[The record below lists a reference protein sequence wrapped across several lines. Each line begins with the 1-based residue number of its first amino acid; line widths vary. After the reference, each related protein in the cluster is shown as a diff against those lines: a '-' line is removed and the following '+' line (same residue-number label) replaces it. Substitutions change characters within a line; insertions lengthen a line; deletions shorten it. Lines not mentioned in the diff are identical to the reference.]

1 MDTRNDIFNPLEF
14 GYCFYDVECLLGALD
29 MKVGDL
35 IEYTVI
41 GGKEKALGIVLKD
54 LGYNIDYGCAAV
66 SVYWFDSELR
76 TTERKHL
83 LPENYEVISE
93 GR

>member
-1 MDTRNDIFNPLEF
+1 
-14 GYCFYDVECLLGALD
+14 

-35 IEYTVI
+35 IEYTVV
-41 GGKEKALGIVLKD
+41 GSEEKALGIVLED
-54 LGYNIDYGCAAV
+54 LGYNIDYGEQAV

-76 TTERKHL
+76 TTERKNS
-83 LPENYEVISE
+83 LPGSYEVISE

>member
-41 GGKEKALGIVLKD
+41 GGEEKALGIVLKD
-54 LGYNIDYGCAAV
+54 LGYNIQYGCEAV

>member
-1 MDTRNDIFNPLEF
+1 
-14 GYCFYDVECLLGALD
+14 

-35 IEYTVI
+35 IEYTVV
-41 GGKEKALGIVLKD
+41 GGEEKALGIVLED

-76 TTERKHL
+76 TTERKNS
-83 LPENYEVISE
+83 LPGNYEVISE

>member
-1 MDTRNDIFNPLEF
+1 
-14 GYCFYDVECLLGALD
+14 

-35 IEYTVI
+35 IEYTVV
-41 GGKEKALGIVLKD
+41 GGQEKALGIVLKD
-54 LGYNIDYGCAAV
+54 LGYNIDYGEQAV

-76 TTERKHL
+76 TTERKNS
-83 LPENYEVISE
+83 LPDGYEVISE

>member
-1 MDTRNDIFNPLEF
+1 
-14 GYCFYDVECLLGALD
+14 

-35 IEYTVI
+35 IEYTVF
-41 GGKEKALGIVLKD
+41 GEQEKVLGIVLKD
-54 LGYNIDYGCAAV
+54 LGYNIQYNEQAV

-76 TTERKHL
+76 TTERKNS
-83 LPENYEVISE
+83 LPDGYEVISE

>member
-1 MDTRNDIFNPLEF
+1 
-14 GYCFYDVECLLGALD
+14 

-41 GGKEKALGIVLKD
+41 GEPQKKALGIVLKD
-54 LGYNIDYGCAAV
+54 LGYNIQFECAAV
-66 SVYWFDSELR
+66 SVHWFDTDMR
-76 TTERKHL
+76 TTERKNS
-83 LPENYEVISE
+83 LPDGYEVISE

>member
-1 MDTRNDIFNPLEF
+1 
-14 GYCFYDVECLLGALD
+14 

-35 IEYTVI
+35 IEYTVF
-41 GGKEKALGIVLKD
+41 GEQEKALGIVLKD
-54 LGYNIDYGCAAV
+54 LGYNIDYGCEAV

-76 TTERKHL
+76 TTERKNI
-83 LPENYEVISE
+83 LPDNYEVISE

>member
-1 MDTRNDIFNPLEF
+1 
-14 GYCFYDVECLLGALD
+14 

-35 IEYTVI
+35 IEST
-41 GGKEKALGIVLKD
+41 GFGEQENALGIVLKD
-54 LGYNIDYGCAAV
+54 LGYNIQYNEQAV

-76 TTERKHL
+76 TTERKNS
-83 LPENYEVISE
+83 LPDNYEVISE

>member
-1 MDTRNDIFNPLEF
+1 
-14 GYCFYDVECLLGALD
+14 

-35 IEYTVI
+35 IEYTI
-41 GGKEKALGIVLKD
+41 FGEQEKVLGIVLKD
-54 LGYNIDYGCAAV
+54 LGYNIQYNDQAV

-76 TTERKHL
+76 TTEKKNS
-83 LPENYEVISE
+83 LPDNYEVISE

>member
-1 MDTRNDIFNPLEF
+1 
-14 GYCFYDVECLLGALD
+14 

-41 GGKEKALGIVLKD
+41 GGQEKALGIVLKD
-54 LGYNIDYGCAAV
+54 LGYNIDYGCEAV

-76 TTERKHL
+76 TTERKNM
-83 LPENYEVISE
+83 LPDSYEVISE
-93 GR
+93 GRLPS

>member
-1 MDTRNDIFNPLEF
+1 
-14 GYCFYDVECLLGALD
+14 

-41 GGKEKALGIVLKD
+41 GEPQKKALGIVLKD

>member
-1 MDTRNDIFNPLEF
+1 
-14 GYCFYDVECLLGALD
+14 

-35 IEYTVI
+35 IEYTVF
-41 GGKEKALGIVLKD
+41 GEQEKVLGIVLKD
-54 LGYNIDYGCAAV
+54 LGYNIQYNDQAV

-76 TTERKHL
+76 TTERKNS
-83 LPENYEVISE
+83 LPDNYEVISE

>member
-1 MDTRNDIFNPLEF
+1 MDIRNDISNCLERD
-14 GYCFYDVECLLGALD
+14 YSFYNMECLLGALSV
-29 MKVGDL
+29 KVGDL
-35 IEYTVI
+35 IEYTVV
-41 GGKEKALGIVLKD
+41 GGQEKALGIVLKD
-54 LGYNIDYGCAAV
+54 LGYNIQYGCEAV

-83 LPENYEVISE
+83 LPDNYEVISE